1 MYAID
6 RYLFRAPFAHYIKGT
21 TMLYI
26 LEVLSVAG
34 MFALLIFVLLI
45 GGTV

>member
-1 MYAID
+1 MSGESI
-6 RYLFRAPFAHYIKGT
+6 
-21 TMLYI
+21 MLYI